1 MLKKF
6 LSLFAVV
13 LMGIGL
19 LTSCGETN
27 SIAVADQ
34 TIEVGDVIE
43 PDVVFTPADSV
54 DTYTFTAP
62 EATVA
67 QPAIVTI
74 RNHAITGVR
83 AGVVTVTCATVNT
96 GLETT
101 FTVTVTAPT
110 TNPTMDAF
118 NEAGTFE
125 NGLTAWTLTGTTA
138 SVMSTEADNDRAQTD
153 MQLKLYT
160 GGEIDFTISYLLQ
173 GLPAGTYTISF
184 EISAGQLTTVECS
197 IDEAQ
202 YTWENSQIVFG
213 AANYTT
219 NFFLVELTEASDVGF
234 GLTFYA
240 GPTDNGWGYVD
251 NIKIETGDTRPEN
264 PQGYQ
269 DYVTDGSFEAGNL
282 DAWTIDGTCGG
293 LLTVK
298 TNNPH
303 SGAKNLDFWGNDVAG
318 DNFTLKQTITNV
330 AAGSNYT
337 AKVYVINGDDNSA
350 PLTDAYFYVAQGEN
364 TDMVAITVT
373 GWSAGYTEYTISGI
387 SLNATESVEI
397 GVHFQPGSAKYW
409 MQLDDIQLLNMDVL
423 AE

>member
-1 MLKKF
+1 
-6 LSLFAVV
+6 
-13 LMGIGL
+13 MGIGL

-43 PDVVFTPADSV
+43 PEVVFTPADSV

-138 SVMSTEADNDRAQTD
+138 SVMATDVDNDRAQTD
-153 MQLKLYT
+153 QQLRLYT
-160 GGEIDFTISYLLQ
+160 GGEIDFTISYNLQ

-184 EISAGQLTTVECS
+184 EISAGQMTNVDCS

-202 YTWENSQIVFG
+202 YSWADSEIVFG
-213 AANYTT
+213 TSKYTA
-219 NFFLVELTEASDVGF
+219 NFFLVELTETTDVGF
-234 GLTFYA
+234 GIYFYA
-240 GPTDNGWGYVD
+240 GASDGGWGFVD
-251 NIKIETGDTRPEN
+251 NIKIETGDTRPEE

-282 DAWTIDGTCGG
+282 DAWIKDGACGG
-293 LLTVK
+293 TLVVK
-298 TNNPH
+298 NNEPH
-303 SGAKNLDFWGNDVAG
+303 SGSNNLDYWGNDIAG
-318 DNFTLKQTITNV
+318 DDFYLYQTIATV
-330 AAGSNYT
+330 AAGSNYI
-337 AKVYVINGDDNSA
+337 AKVYVINGDNNSA
-350 PLTDAYFYVAQGEN
+350 PLTSAYLYVMQGEN
-364 TDMVAITVT
+364 TDQVNITVT
-373 GWSAGYTEYTISGI
+373 GYDAGYIEYTISGI
-387 SLNATESVEI
+387 SLNATQAVTI

-409 MQLDDIQLLNMDVL
+409 MQLDDIQLLNLDQPL
-423 AE
+423 ENA

>member
-19 LTSCGETN
+19 LTSCGKTQ

-43 PDVVFTPADSV
+43 PEVVFTPADSV

-83 AGVVTVTCATVNT
+83 AGVVTVTCATANT

-110 TNPTMDAF
+110 TNPVMEAF
-118 NEAGTFE
+118 NEAGEFE

-138 SVMSTEADNDRAQTD
+138 SVMATDVDNDRTQTD
-153 MQLKLYT
+153 QQLRLYT
-160 GGEIDFTISYLLQ
+160 GGEIDFTISYNLQ

-184 EISAGQLTTVECS
+184 EISAGNLTTVECS
-197 IDEAQ
+197 IGDAQ
-202 YTWENSQIVFG
+202 YSWANSEIVFG
-213 AANYTT
+213 ASKYTT

-240 GPTDNGWGYVD
+240 GPDDGGWGFLD
-251 NIKIETGDTRPEN
+251 NVKIETGDTRPEE

-269 DYVTDGSFEAGNL
+269 DYVTDGSFEGGNL
-282 DAWTIDGTCGG
+282 DAWTLDGTCGG

-303 SGAKNLDFWGNDVAG
+303 TGSKNLDFWGNDVAG
-318 DNFTLKQTITNV
+318 DNFSLKQTITSV

-337 AKVYVINGDDNSA
+337 AKVYIVNGDDNSA
-350 PLTDAYFYVAQGEN
+350 PLTSAYLYVSQGEN
-364 TDMVAITVT
+364 TDMVNITVT
-373 GWSAGYTEYTISGI
+373 GWSTEFTEYTISGI
-387 SLNATESVEI
+387 SLNGTDAVEI

-409 MQLDDIQLLNMDVL
+409 MQLDDIQLLNMDVP
-423 AE
+423 A